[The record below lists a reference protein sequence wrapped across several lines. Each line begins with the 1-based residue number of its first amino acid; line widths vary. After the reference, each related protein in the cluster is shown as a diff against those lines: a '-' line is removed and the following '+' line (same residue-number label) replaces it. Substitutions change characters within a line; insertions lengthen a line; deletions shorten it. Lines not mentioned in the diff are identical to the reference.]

1 MVHFFQI
8 LSETQSFLEPYKA
21 ALGDVEAQVVEQTEK
36 IASIKRKILLNEEKI
51 SKLLFNV
58 GKKN

>member
-1 MVHFFQI
+1 
-8 LSETQSFLEPYKA
+8 LEPYKA

-51 SKLLFNV
+51 SKLLFNF